1 MEARARRAICNLAA
15 VSGVRELTAMSAG
28 ELARGIAGRRF
39 SASEVVS
46 AHIERQNEV
55 QPRINAIAVSL
66 HDQAMAAAKAADQ
79 DRPQDGQLL
88 YGVPVTVKE
97 CFDVVGTATTAGL
110 VGRAAELKSDDAE
123 LVRRLRGAGAIITA
137 KSNLS
142 QLMLY
147 AESDNPLYGRT
158 NNPWDLSRTP
168 GGSSGGEAALVA
180 ADASPVGLG
189 TDFGGSLRVPAH
201 FCGLCGLRATP
212 GRLSLEG
219 TASQALFGHVTAIPD
234 SAGPI
239 ARTVADL
246 RLAMEVLGAPVR
258 EVGVEGLV
266 IGFYD
271 DDGFMTASAAVRR
284 AVHQAASALESAGA
298 RVVPFEPP
306 AVMEMLDIFYGVMTA
321 DGVAAFEKVIDGE
334 QLDPRIRQLMQL
346 GTMSPWMRPVLA
358 AGLFAAGQGKLS
370 HLIRTT
376 GVRTADET
384 QAIIARRDAYRKR
397 FETAVAAAGVEVL
410 LCPPHGLPA
419 LTHGASADL
428 GPASFNYTFLYSLLG
443 WPGGVVPVTRVRP
456 VETDRRPR
464 AVDMIDR
471 AARRIDKDSAG
482 LPVGVQVA
490 ARPNREDLI
499 LAVMAAVEAG
509 LSGSVDYPR
518 VPAGLG

>member
-1 MEARARRAICNLAA
+1 VDKLSA
-15 VSGVRELTAMSAG
+15 VTGVSELTAMGAG
-28 ELARGIAGRRF
+28 ELARGIAARRF
-39 SASEVVS
+39 SVSEVVS
-46 AHIERQNEV
+46 ASIERQEEV
-55 QPRINAIAVSL
+55 QPQINAVAISL
-66 HDQAMAAAKAADQ
+66 YDQALAAAKAADQ
-79 DRPQDGQLL
+79 DKPRDGQLL

-110 VGRAAELKSDDAE
+110 VGRAAELKTDDAE
-123 LVRRLRGAGAIITA
+123 LVRRLRAAGAIITA

-158 NNPWDLSRTP
+158 NNPWDLARTP

-180 ADASPVGLG
+180 AHASPVGLG
-189 TDFGGSLRVPAH
+189 TDFGGSIRVPAH

-212 GRLSLEG
+212 GRLSLAG
-219 TASQALFGHVTAIPD
+219 TASQVLFSHVSAIHD

-239 ARTVADL
+239 ARSVADL
-246 RLAMEVLGAPVR
+246 RLAMEALGAPVPDAS
-258 EVGVEGLV
+258 VEGLV

-271 DDGFMTASAAVRR
+271 DDGFMSASAAVRR
-284 AVHQAASALESAGA
+284 AVHQAAGALESAGA
-298 RVVPFEPP
+298 HVVAFEPL
-306 AVMEMLDIFYGVMTA
+306 AIKEMLDIFYGYMTA
-321 DGVAAFEKVIDGE
+321 DGAAAFEKVIVGE

-346 GTMSPWMRPVLA
+346 GTMAPWMRPVLG

-376 GVRTADET
+376 GVRTAEET

-397 FETAVAAAGVEVL
+397 FETAVAEAGVDVL
-410 LCPPHGLPA
+410 LSPPHGLPA
-419 LTHGASADL
+419 LTHGASSDL
-428 GPASFNYTFLYSLLG
+428 GPASFDYTFLYSLLG

-456 VETDRRPR
+456 VETERRPR
-464 AVDMIDR
+464 AVDMVDR

-499 LAVMAAVEAG
+499 LAVMSAVEAG

-518 VPAGLG
+518 VPTGLAA